1 MKNKYAEIAESYG
14 WEQIVSKNKYMYS
27 FLKDDVRL
35 NIYFTTGTVTFQDLD
50 RNLEKH
56 IGILTDEE
64 LEKIL
69 IKRQE
74 NDEA

>member
-1 MKNKYAEIAESYG
+1 
-14 WEQIVSKNKYMYS
+14 MYS